1 MLELLR
7 NVTKWPCRHIRV
19 RESWRCGPAFWLP
32 QARVYHVV
40 ISLVFLLCFQ
50 NDCINSAV
58 GDSDIG
64 SGVSVTV
71 FCGLLFL
78 FGLWPILFFVGTCR
92 RVHLA
97 FGLH

>member
-1 MLELLR
+1 MLQSGLAAIFSGDNR
-7 NVTKWPCRHIRV
+7 GVV
-19 RESWRCGPAFWLP
+19 AQAFWLP
-32 QARVYHVV
+32 QARVYPVV
-40 ISLVFLLCFQ
+40 ISLVFLLCSQ
-50 NDCINSAV
+50 NDCINSPV

-64 SGVSVTV
+64 SGVSVPV

>member
-1 MLELLR
+1 MLQSGLAAIFAGENR
-7 NVTKWPCRHIRV
+7 GVV
-19 RESWRCGPAFWLP
+19 AQAFWLP
-32 QARVYHVV
+32 QARVYRVV